1 MVNILSAEQ
10 VSKSYG
16 DKVLFDRVSF
26 GLAEGD
32 KVALVARNGAGKT
45 TLLKILAGTETAD
58 SGIITNRKE
67 IRIAFLDQEPYFN
80 EEETVIENVFSHQ
93 SVLRDAIE
101 EYEEAIEQ
109 NEKDQNDASAKRLH
123 LATSAMDA
131 NNAWDFE
138 VRARQVLSRLNIF
151 LPAQKIK
158 TLSGGQRKRL
168 ALARVLI
175 LQPELLILDEPTN
188 HLDVEMIEWLEDY
201 LSQQQLTILMVTH
214 DRYFLNNVC
223 NQVWE
228 MDDGKLY
235 QYKGESGQVADDPYE
250 YFLRKKEEREFIG
263 DRAADKTRNI
273 LKREL
278 EWVRRM
284 PKARTTKSKSRV
296 DAFYEL
302 KEKGAVKKKED
313 DLTLNIRMNRIGGK
327 VVEMKKVYKS
337 YGEKNLIRGFD
348 YTFKTGERIGI
359 VGSNGTGKTTF
370 LNLVTGI
377 EPADSGKINVGET
390 VVFGY
395 YNQKGLQLKEDK
407 RVIEVVKDIADVIR
421 LADGSKVQASAFLNL
436 FQFPPSMQQTFV
448 SKLSGGEKR
457 RLFLLTVL
465 VRNPNFLILDE
476 PTNDLDLITL
486 NILEDFLMAFQG
498 CLLVV
503 SHDRYF
509 MEKLVEHLF
518 VFDGT
523 GMVKDFNGSYMEYRM
538 VKAAEEKAALQ
549 SERIKAG
556 EQKQLNKAAAEKKKV
571 GFKEKFEFETLG
583 KEIEQLEAE
592 KSALTAKL
600 EMTNDHEELQRCAKR
615 LQDIMDMLD
624 EKSMRWLELSELVQ

>member
-1 MVNILSAEQ
+1 MNLLSAEQ
-10 VSKSYG
+10 VSKSFG
-16 DKVLFDRVSF
+16 DKVLFEKISF
-26 GLAEGD
+26 GLEEGE

-45 TLLKILAGTETAD
+45 TLMKILAGKDIPDQGT
-58 SGIITNRKE
+58 ITIRKN
-67 IRIAFLDQEPYFN
+67 IRVAFLDQEPAFN
-80 EEETVIENVFSHQ
+80 EEQTVIENIFSHQ
-93 SVLRDAIE
+93 NVLRDAIE
-101 EYEEAIEQ
+101 EYEEAIAQHEIKQ
-109 NEKDQNDASAKRLH
+109 DDASEQRLH
-123 LATSAMDA
+123 LASAAMDA
-131 NNAWDFE
+131 TSAWDFE
-138 VRARQVLSRLNIF
+138 VRAKQVLSKLNVF
-151 LPAQKIK
+151 LPTQKIK

-201 LSQQQLTILMVTH
+201 LSRQQITLLMVTH

-228 MDDGKLY
+228 IDDGKLY
-235 QYKGESGQVADDPYE
+235 QYKGENGLITEDPYE
-250 YFLRKKEEREFIG
+250 YFLLKKEERENIAAS
-263 DRAADKTRNI
+263 AADKTRNI

-278 EWVRRM
+278 EWVRKM
-284 PKARTTKSKSRV
+284 PKARTTKSKARV

-302 KEKGAVKKKED
+302 KEKGTIKKKAD
-313 DLTLNIRMNRIGGK
+313 DLTLDIKMNRIGGK
-327 VVEMKKVYKS
+327 VLEMKKVYKS
-337 YGEKNLIRGFD
+337 FDEKHLLRGFD

-359 VGSNGTGKTTF
+359 VGKNGTGKTTF
-370 LNLVTGI
+370 LNLITGL
-377 EPADSGKINVGET
+377 EQPDSGKINVGDT
-390 VVFGY
+390 VVYGY
-395 YNQKGLQLKEDK
+395 YNQKGLVLKEDK

-421 LADGSKVQASAFLNL
+421 LADGTKVQASAFLNL

-486 NILEDFLMAFQG
+486 NILEDFLIAFQG

-509 MEKLVEHLF
+509 MQKLIDHIF
-518 VFDGT
+518 VFEGDGT
-523 GMVKDFNGSYMEYRM
+523 VKDFNGSYMEYRDM
-538 VKAAEEKAALQ
+538 KAAEEKAALQ
-549 SERIKAG
+549 SAKIKSEEKEASR
-556 EQKQLNKAAAEKKKV
+556 KAASTEKKKV
-571 GFKEKFEFETLG
+571 SFKVKFEFETLA

-592 KSALTAKL
+592 KTELTEKL
-600 EMTNDHEELQRCAKR
+600 NIGGEDHEELQQHALR
-615 LQDIMDMLD
+615 LQEIIDTI
-624 EKSMRWLELSELVQ
+624 EQKSMRWLELSELI

>member
-1 MVNILSAEQ
+1 MNLLSAEQ
-10 VSKSYG
+10 ISKAFG
-16 DKVLFDRVSF
+16 DKVLFEKISF
-26 GLAEGD
+26 GLEEGE

-45 TLLKILAGTETAD
+45 TLMKILAGAD
-58 SGIITNRKE
+58 IPDAGNIVMRKGIRV
-67 IRIAFLDQEPYFN
+67 AFLDQEPAFN
-80 EEETVIENVFSHQ
+80 EEQTVIENVFSHQ

-101 EYEEAIEQ
+101 EYEEAIAQHETNQ
-109 NEKDQNDASAKRLH
+109 DEASTQRLHHASA
-123 LATSAMDA
+123 AMDA
-131 NNAWDFE
+131 TAAWDFE
-138 VRARQVLSRLNIF
+138 VRAKQVLSKLNVF
-151 LPAQKIK
+151 LPTQKIK

-168 ALARVLI
+168 ALARVII

-201 LSQQQLTILMVTH
+201 LSRQQITLLMVTH

-228 MDDGKLY
+228 LDEGKLY
-235 QYKGESGQVADDPYE
+235 QYKGEGGLISEDPYE
-250 YFLRKKEEREFIG
+250 YFLLKKEEREFVES
-263 DRAADKTRNI
+263 RAADKTRNI

-278 EWVRRM
+278 EWVRKM

-302 KEKGAVKKKED
+302 KEKGTVKKKAD
-313 DLTLNIRMNRIGGK
+313 DLTLNIKMNRIGGK

-337 YGEKNLIRGFD
+337 FGEKNLLRGFD

-359 VGSNGTGKTTF
+359 VGKNGCGKTTF
-370 LNLVTGI
+370 LNLITGL
-377 EPADSGKINVGET
+377 EQADSGKINVGDT

-395 YNQKGLQLKEDK
+395 YSQQGLVLKEDK
-407 RVIEVVKDIADVIR
+407 RVIDVVKDIADIIR

-436 FQFPPSMQQTFV
+436 FQFPPSMQQSFV

-465 VRNPNFLILDE
+465 VKNPNFLILDE

-486 NILEDFLMAFQG
+486 NILEDFLMAFEG

-509 MEKLVEHLF
+509 MQKLIDHIF
-518 VFDGT
+518 VFEGDGK
-523 GMVKDFNGSYMEYRM
+523 VKDYNGSYMEYRAL
-538 VKAAEEKAALQ
+538 KANEGKQQPEK
-549 SERIKAG
+549 IKAD
-556 EQKQLNKAAAEKKKV
+556 EKDVNRKAVAPEKKKAS
-571 GFKEKFEFETLG
+571 FKEKFEFESLTR
-583 KEIEQLEAE
+583 EIEQLEAE
-592 KSALTAKL
+592 KNELTDIL
-600 EMTNDHEELQRCAKR
+600 NSGGTDHEKLQQSARR
-615 LQDIMDMLD
+615 YHEVNILLD
-624 EKSMRWLELSELVQ
+624 EKTLRWMELSELVQ

>member
-1 MVNILSAEQ
+1 MNVLSAEQ
-10 VSKSYG
+10 ISKSFG
-16 DKVLFDRVSF
+16 DKVLFERISF
-26 GLAEGD
+26 GLEEGD

-45 TLLKILAGTETAD
+45 TLLKILAASDVTD
-58 SGIITNRKE
+58 SGTITFRRG
-67 IRIAFLDQEPYFN
+67 IRVAFLEQEPIFN
-80 EEETVIENVFSHQ
+80 EEQTVIENVFSHQ

-101 EYEEAIEQ
+101 EYEEAIAEHEIKQ
-109 NEKDQNDASAKRLH
+109 DDATMQRLH
-123 LATSAMDA
+123 LASAAMDSSA
-131 NNAWDFE
+131 AWDFE
-138 VRARQVLSRLNIF
+138 VRAKQVLSKLNVF
-151 LPAQKIK
+151 LPTQKIK

-175 LQPELLILDEPTN
+175 LQPDVLILDEPTN

-201 LSQQQLTILMVTH
+201 LSRQQLTLLMVTH

-228 MDDGKLY
+228 IDEGKLY
-235 QYKGESGQVADDPYE
+235 QYKGENGLIAEDPYE
-250 YFLRKKEEREFIG
+250 YFLLKKDEREFVES
-263 DRAADKTRNI
+263 RAADKTRNI

-284 PKARTTKSKSRV
+284 PKARTTKSKARV
-296 DAFYEL
+296 DAFYDL
-302 KEKGAVKKKED
+302 KEKGAVKKKAD
-313 DLTLNIRMNRIGGK
+313 DLSLNIKMNRIGGK

-337 YGEKNLIRGFD
+337 YGEKKLLRGFD

-359 VGSNGTGKTTF
+359 VGKNGCGKTTF
-370 LNLVTGI
+370 LNMITGL
-377 EPADSGKINVGET
+377 EQPDSGKINVGET

-395 YNQKGLQLKEDK
+395 YNQKGLELKEDK
-407 RVIEVVKDIADVIR
+407 RIIDVVKDIADVIR

-448 SKLSGGEKR
+448 SKLSGGERR

-465 VRNPNFLILDE
+465 VKNPNFLILDE

-486 NILEDFLMAFQG
+486 NILEDFLMAFEG

-509 MEKLVEHLF
+509 MQKLVEHIF
-518 VFDGT
+518 VFEGE
-523 GMVKDFNGSYMEYRM
+523 GQVKDFNGSYVEYRA
-538 VKAAEEKAALQ
+538 VKAAEEKALQQ
-549 SERIKAG
+549 SERIKA
-556 EQKQLNKAAAEKKKV
+556 EEKEVNRKTAANEKKKV
-571 GFKEKFEFETLG
+571 SFKEKFEFETLG

-592 KSALTAKL
+592 KVSLTEKL
-600 EMTNDHEELQRCAKR
+600 ETALDHEELQKCAMR
-615 LQDIMDMLD
+615 LQEIIALLD
-624 EKSMRWLELSELVQ
+624 TKSMRWLELSEVV